1 MDAALVG
8 LTVFRSPSRR
18 QSAKYASSIFQG
30 GTWHG
35 GGDSSKEEW
44 EDEEKC

>member
-8 LTVFRSPSRR
+8 LTIFRSPSRR
-18 QSAKYASSIFQG
+18 QSAKDASSIFQG
-30 GTWHG
+30 GHG
-35 GGDSSKEEW
+35 MGGFLQEEW